1 MSNLVL
7 SVRKTLNKIIVGT
20 SRIFYSFD
28 KNISGV
34 KKSRV
39 TNVPNYE
46 KDINFQIFYPTN
58 FAEKKLPTLYYF
70 HGGGW
75 IEYDKTI
82 YNTLC
87 KRFAKM
93 GNIVVNVDY
102 PLAPKYKMQEL
113 LEGCI
118 NIINFAQCITKE
130 HFNADNDIII
140 GGDSA
145 GAQIAGLFGGL
156 EATGKFGDLF
166 NKYTLPKISALL
178 LFYGVYDFENVLET
192 KFPSIELMLDAVFN
206 KDNKKEEYYKYS
218 PINYINKNFPP
229 CFIASGERDKLH
241 KLQTMQFVK
250 KLEEAGA
257 KSKVVYFDKSEIFGL
272 HGFMAF
278 DDFSTNKKVRVA
290 VKEFLS
296 ERTKEENANE
306 LI

>member
-7 SVRKTLNKIIVGT
+7 SVRKALNKIIVGT

-58 FAEKKLPTLYYF
+58 FAERKLPTLYYF

-102 PLAPKYKMQEL
+102 PLAPEYKMQEL

-130 HFNADNDIII
+130 QFNADNDIII

-166 NKYTLPKISALL
+166 NEYTLPKISSLL

-192 KFPSIELMLDAVFN
+192 KREAKIVKQFDPTIDCYTTPKGEHCKCYMYIAIDLGKSDNTSTDTHTTIWLNIDEVEN
-206 KDNKKEEYYKYS
+206 KLTY
-218 PINYINKNFPP
+218 
-229 CFIASGERDKLH
+229 
-241 KLQTMQFVK
+241 
-250 KLEEAGA
+250 
-257 KSKVVYFDKSEIFGL
+257 
-272 HGFMAF
+272 
-278 DDFSTNKKVRVA
+278 
-290 VKEFLS
+290 
-296 ERTKEENANE
+296 ERTKYYWNLVKDNIKS
-306 LI
+306 LL